1 MRERNDRS
9 SHRNQTSKLTDGQ
22 ADGCQFDSASEF
34 ACAALLERYT
44 NWRAV
49 QGVTIQVPIGRCKF
63 DFFIGGTLVE
73 FHPISLRREF
83 LTDGLS
89 MILSASR
96 SLSKNEKL
104 KLLDAIVEE
113 FKAQYEKRRGQ
124 VAAADGTYR
133 SCELLCVFTHDEF
146 IEQVLTRFATK
157 SLPSTSDLCKEFRQ
171 LCRVTRRTG
180 RRG

>member
-1 MRERNDRS
+1 MLEQNGRS
-9 SHRNQTSKLTDGQ
+9 SHKNRTNQPTDGQ
-22 ADGCQFDSASEF
+22 IGCCQFESASEF

-44 NWRAV
+44 DWRAV
-49 QGVTIQVPIGRCKF
+49 QGVTMQVPIGRCNF
-63 DFFIGGTLVE
+63 DFLIGDTLLE

-89 MILSASR
+89 KILSASR
-96 SLSKNEKL
+96 TLSKNEKL
-104 KLLDAIVEE
+104 KLLDALVEE
-113 FKAQYEKRRGQ
+113 FKAQYKKRRGQ
-124 VAAADGTYR
+124 VAAVDGTYR

-146 IEQVLTRFATK
+146 IEQVLKRFATK

-171 LCRVTRRTG
+171 LCRITRRTG